1 MCRFVLMNLMKRFCL
16 SVVFLFWVLSLS
28 AQTAT
33 PSTSILVTG
42 KVKKEKTFSLAD
54 IRALKIREL
63 GNLNTSCSPRRKE
76 ESKNVKAVLL
86 KELLDSV
93 QFDAQSSRLLNQ
105 FYFKFVATDGYTLVY
120 SFNEIYNTET
130 GNHLFIV
137 VDKDGKPIEEIE
149 NRILILTTSD
159 LKQGA
164 RNMKHLEKIVVCQ
177 VE

>member
-1 MCRFVLMNLMKRFCL
+1 MNWIKRFCFGAICQFL
-16 SVVFLFWVLSLS
+16 VLTVFS
-28 AQTAT
+28 QTNQ
-33 PSTSILVTG
+33 PSSSILVTG
-42 KVKKEKTFSLAD
+42 KVKSDRKFSLAD
-54 IRALKIREL
+54 IRAMPIQEL

-86 KELLDSV
+86 KTLLDSV
-93 QFDAQSSRLLNQ
+93 RFDAESPRMLNQ
-105 FYFKFVATDGYTLVY
+105 YYFKFVANDGYTLVY

-130 GNHLFIV
+130 GNHLFV
-137 VDKDGKPIEEIE
+137 VVEKDGKPLEEIE

-177 VE
+177 AE

>member
-1 MCRFVLMNLMKRFCL
+1 MKWFYIPLICQ
-16 SVVFLFWVLSLS
+16 FFALSLF
-28 AQTAT
+28 AQTHKA
-33 PSTSILVTG
+33 SGSILVTG
-42 KVKKEKTFSLAD
+42 KVKQERTFYPSD
-54 IRALKIREL
+54 ILKFKILEL

-93 QFDAQSSRLLNQ
+93 RFDAASPRILNQ
-105 FYFKFVATDGYTLVY
+105 YYFKFVATDGYTLVY

-130 GNHLFIV
+130 GNHLYV
-137 VDKDGKPIEEIE
+137 VVEKDGEPMEKIE

-164 RNMKHLEKIVVCQ
+164 RNMKHLERIVVCQ
-177 VE
+177 AE